1 MHGHFISHRTRVLAE
16 WMVHL
21 QRTCS
26 LHTIRAIYTCSI
38 CNNRERERTFPWSS
52 ETLLSYKN
60 FSRKRNQFKSINQ
73 QNYYW
78 PYQIKQTLLQS
89 SLECQQIQHVLTW
102 LSVPAIFWFDF
113 RLLTS
118 QINWFSN
125 KAAGT
130 SKLPNVKK
138 QLFSNKYS
146 GLIYFCPRLRYNPN
160 VLWK

>member
-21 QRTCS
+21 QRRCS
-26 LHTIRAIYTCSI
+26 LTQSGPYTLVVYVI
-38 CNNRERERTFPWSS
+38 IERERTFPCSS

-60 FSRKRNQFKSINQ
+60 FSRKRNHFKSINQ
-73 QNYYW
+73 QNCYLL
-78 PYQIKQTLLQS
+78 YQIKQVLLQS
-89 SLECQQIQHVLTW
+89 SLECQQIQHMLIW
-102 LSVPAIFWFDF
+102 LSVPAISWFDF
-113 RLLTS
+113 RLITS

-130 SKLPNVKK
+130 SRLPNVKK

-146 GLIYFCPRLRYNPN
+146 GLIYFCPRLWYNPN